1 MDKSNNGNPKV
12 SRTLKK
18 LTAKLRKAI
27 KKNRMTV
34 RFMFKAMDTD
44 GNGLLS
50 AEELRVGLQPYVPN
64 AELDVGVME
73 EIIGYVDKDGDNE
86 VTFEEDFGTISDYV
100 FIIGAKKDIP
110 LEVNE

>member
-1 MDKSNNGNPKV
+1 MDKNNNGNPKV

-86 VTFEEDFGTISDYV
+86 VTFDDFGTIADYV
-100 FIIGAKKDIP
+100 FIIGDKKDIP